1 MDFIT
6 GSALT
11 TSVAIDKLVS
21 LLITTGEDTK
31 LLKAIELSEVQEL
44 RTILELLDSILKDA
58 YVKSQKA
65 VPVSSWLEQI
75 KEVTDLIDNVVDGYM
90 LKVSQR
96 LQQRPLIRRTTP
108 NSSTRRNLSFDV
120 ENVRALLIK
129 IQETGWRYYSWEY
142 GFSSRSKNFQRYQ
155 PRSVFPLIQELIVG
169 VDCAE
174 NELVRRLTEGE
185 TRRSVIS
192 LVGCGGIGKT
202 TLAKMVYH
210 NEVVRKHFNCRAWIT
225 INRTY
230 SMKEILKVML
240 IKEIGIEGKQF
251 EEIELMKRQEL
262 IGILRQSLRSKRY
275 VVVFD
280 DVWREEFWNVMRD
293 ALPDDD
299 NGSRVIIT
307 SRSDI
312 VVASCVESLFD
323 HVHRLEPLSE
333 ETSWDLFCRIAFQY
347 DPERRCPPELEKI
360 SFEIIRICEGLPL
373 AIVAMAGLMLTKDK
387 EALEWQKLLENFYSQ
402 LESNPHLGNV
412 CQILALSFDDLPYQL
427 KPCFLYFSIFP
438 KDALIPNDK
447 LFKLWIAEG
456 YIQEKGGKTL
466 EEVAEEYMNELVRR
480 NLVQACEG
488 FYCLEKFCRVHSLMH
503 DIARKK
509 AEEFSFCQFLE
520 DVNSSSRGKVRR
532 LLLSDIV
539 VENALEIS
547 EDSRLRSVFL
557 RNIAALSNSSLVTL
571 FGKYKL
577 LTLLD
582 FENTPLERLPNE
594 VGNLIYLKYL
604 SLKNTQV
611 KRLPRSVGKL
621 CNLQTLDI
629 RNTLLIELPM
639 EINKL
644 ENLRHLLAS
653 GHDKKVRLDSTRG
666 VRIKEGIG
674 FLENLQTLMTVEA
687 HHSGIVPI
695 KELQKLRRLRRLGI
709 SSLTPEYTSA
719 LCSCLEKMSKLESL
733 SVYSMNNY
741 EILNLQTISSP
752 PLLLERLIL
761 KGRLQTLPSWISSLQ
776 NLSMLCL
783 SLSRLIDE
791 PLRYFCSLPNLV
803 SLWLYQAYD
812 GDKLHF
818 EEGAFKKLKLLVLR
832 ELHGLKVLEIDEG
845 ALPLLEELRIGPS
858 PLLKEV
864 PFGIQHLRNLK
875 VLANYSMPSE
885 FVLSMQPDGGSDY
898 RKVEHV
904 PSVLF
909 WYRVQER
916 SYISYKLGEPA
927 LMEHLQG
934 LATIVDVFPQ
944 YDHRWS
950 FCYSDAEEDVASV
963 STSTAIGPWNDC
975 RMSFSS
981 DRFSFF
987 SDDIED

>member
-1 MDFIT
+1 M
-6 GSALT
+6 
-11 TSVAIDKLVS
+11 
-21 LLITTGEDTK
+21 
-31 LLKAIELSEVQEL
+31 
-44 RTILELLDSILKDA
+44 
-58 YVKSQKA
+58 
-65 VPVSSWLEQI
+65 
-75 KEVTDLIDNVVDGYM
+75 
-90 LKVSQR
+90 
-96 LQQRPLIRRTTP
+96 
-108 NSSTRRNLSFDV
+108 
-120 ENVRALLIK
+120 
-129 IQETGWRYYSWEY
+129 
-142 GFSSRSKNFQRYQ
+142 
-155 PRSVFPLIQELIVG
+155 
-169 VDCAE
+169 
-174 NELVRRLTEGE
+174 
-185 TRRSVIS
+185 
-192 LVGCGGIGKT
+192 
-202 TLAKMVYH
+202 
-210 NEVVRKHFNCRAWIT
+210 
-225 INRTY
+225 
-230 SMKEILKVML
+230 
-240 IKEIGIEGKQF
+240 
-251 EEIELMKRQEL
+251 
-262 IGILRQSLRSKRY
+262 
-275 VVVFD
+275 
-280 DVWREEFWNVMRD
+280 
-293 ALPDDD
+293 
-299 NGSRVIIT
+299 
-307 SRSDI
+307 
-312 VVASCVESLFD
+312 AS
-323 HVHRLEPLSE
+323 
-333 ETSWDLFCRIAFQY
+333 
-347 DPERRCPPELEKI
+347 
-360 SFEIIRICEGLPL
+360 
-373 AIVAMAGLMLTKDK
+373 LMLTKDK

-412 CQILALSFDDLPYQL
+412 CQILALSFDDLPCLL

-438 KDALIPNDK
+438 KDSLIPNDK

-509 AEEFSFCQFLE
+509 AEEFSFCQIQE
-520 DVNSSSRGKVRR
+520 DVNSNSRGKVRR
-532 LLLSDIV
+532 LLISDIV
-539 VENALEIS
+539 VENALEIF
-547 EDSRLRSVFL
+547 EDSQLRSVFL

-594 VGNLIYLKYL
+594 VGNLIYRKYL

-611 KRLPRSVGKL
+611 KMLPRSVGKL

-629 RNTLLIELPM
+629 RNTLLIELPI

-644 ENLRHLLAS
+644 QNLRHLLAS

-687 HHSGIVPI
+687 HHV
-695 KELQKLRRLRRLGI
+695 
-709 SSLTPEYTSA
+709 
-719 LCSCLEKMSKLESL
+719 
-733 SVYSMNNY
+733 
-741 EILNLQTISSP
+741 
-752 PLLLERLIL
+752 
-761 KGRLQTLPSWISSLQ
+761 
-776 NLSMLCL
+776 
-783 SLSRLIDE
+783 
-791 PLRYFCSLPNLV
+791 
-803 SLWLYQAYD
+803 AYD

-927 LMEHLQG
+927 LLEHLQVMLKKTWPQSQPQLQ
-934 LATIVDVFPQ
+934 LAHGMTV
-944 YDHRWS
+944 
-950 FCYSDAEEDVASV
+950 
-963 STSTAIGPWNDC
+963 G
-975 RMSFSS
+975 
-981 DRFSFF
+981 
-987 SDDIED
+987 